1 MISKNT
7 LYDRDDTMN
16 KVEELALQVGMTVL
30 KNNMGFRCGNEQ
42 IAESRVRDSISV
54 CRRYSRN
61 EREN

>member
-1 MISKNT
+1 
-7 LYDRDDTMN
+7 MN